1 MTRISLKVQKY
12 KNRLRFSIL
21 DKSVKDDLKDKVSH
35 NDIIVI
41 EIIEILKKGTV
52 LKDIPIRGTTK

>member
-21 DKSVKDDLKDKVSH
+21 DKSVKDDLKDKVNH

-41 EIIEILKKGTV
+41 DIMEIIRKGTV
-52 LKDIPIRGTTK
+52 LKDVPIRGVK

>member
-21 DKSVKDDLKDKVSH
+21 DKSVKDDLKDKVNH
-35 NDIIVI
+35 NDIII
-41 EIIEILKKGTV
+41 IDIMEIIRKGTV
-52 LKDIPIRGTTK
+52 LKDVPIRGSK